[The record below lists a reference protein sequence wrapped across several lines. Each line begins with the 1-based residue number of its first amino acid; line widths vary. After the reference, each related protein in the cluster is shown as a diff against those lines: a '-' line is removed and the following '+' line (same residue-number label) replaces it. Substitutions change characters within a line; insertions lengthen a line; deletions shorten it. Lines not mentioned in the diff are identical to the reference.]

1 MMLNPYA
8 QQQVDSP
15 HRIVIV
21 GGGAAGLELATRL
34 GNGVGKRRQAEVT
47 LIDRCPTHFWKP
59 LLHEVASG
67 QIDASSH
74 QIDYASHA
82 KWNHF
87 RFEQGALSSIDRG
100 RREIVIDETTDADG
114 RPVRPRRTLA
124 FDTLVLALGSV
135 TNFFS
140 IPGAEQHALTLET
153 VEQAETFRRRLLSS
167 LLRSGEER
175 QATPRTVRTPVSVTV
190 IGGGATGVELAAAL
204 RGSAEMVRDY
214 HLTSLD
220 PASDIRVRLLEGAP
234 RVLPALPERIST
246 RAQEVLAGLGV
257 EVRLGCRVRSVESD
271 AVSTA
276 DGETLASDITIW
288 AAGVEGPPILRALE
302 GLPLNRLGQVIVDGT
317 LQAECGSGIYAM
329 GDCAACAASKGD
341 ALVPPRAQAAY
352 QQAVYLA
359 DALARRLDDRA
370 VPLFSYRDQGTLIS
384 FGRAGA
390 AGALM
395 SELLRQ
401 PLFID
406 GWFAASCYRHLYRR
420 HIVGL
425 TGIKRAV
432 MYAASQWLRERVRP
446 TVKLN

>member
-8 QQQVDSP
+8 QRQVDSP

-34 GNGVGKRRQAEVT
+34 GNSVGKRRRAEVI
-47 LIDRCPTHFWKP
+47 LIDRFPTHFWKP

-74 QIDYASHA
+74 QIDYAAHA

-87 RFEQGALSSIDRG
+87 RFEQGALANIDRG
-100 RREIVIDETTDADG
+100 RREIVIDETTDIDG
-114 RPVRPRRTLA
+114 RPLLPKRTLA
-124 FDTLVLALGSV
+124 FDSLVLALGSV

-140 IPGAEQHALTLET
+140 IPGAAQHALTLET

-167 LLRSGEER
+167 LLRSSHAR
-175 QATPRTVRTPVSVTV
+175 QATPGAARTPVSVTV

-204 RGSAEMVRDY
+204 RGSAEMLREY
-214 HLTSLD
+214 HLASID
-220 PASDIRVRLLEGAP
+220 PASDIRIRLLEGAP

-246 RAQEVLAGLGV
+246 RAQDVLAKLGV
-257 EVRLGCRVRSVESD
+257 EVRLGCRVRSVDEQ

-276 DGETLASDITIW
+276 DGETLTSDITIW
-288 AAGVEGPPILRALE
+288 AAGVEGAPVLRTLE
-302 GLPLNRLGQVIVDGT
+302 GLPLNRLGQVIVDAT
-317 LQAECGSGIYAM
+317 LQVEPGSGIYAM
-329 GDCAACAASKGD
+329 GDCAACAAAKGD
-341 ALVPPRAQAAY
+341 ALVPPRAQAAF

-359 DALARRLDDRA
+359 DALARRLDERA
-370 VPLFSYRDQGTLIS
+370 VPLFAYRDQGTLVS

-395 SELLRQ
+395 SELLRR

-420 HIVGL
+420 HIMGL
-425 TGIKRAV
+425 TGVKRAL

>member
-1 MMLNPYA
+1 MLNPYA

-175 QATPRTVRTPVSVTV
+175 QATPGTVRTPVSVTV

>member
-1 MMLNPYA
+1 MLNPYA
-8 QQQVDSP
+8 QHQVDSP
-15 HRIVIV
+15 HRIVII

-34 GNGVGKRRQAEVT
+34 GNGVGKRRRAEVV
-47 LIDRCPTHFWKP
+47 LIDRFPTHFWKP

-100 RREIVIDETTDADG
+100 RREIVIDETTDVDG
-114 RPVRPRRTLA
+114 QPLLPRRTLS

-140 IPGAEQHALTLET
+140 IPGAEQHALTLES
-153 VEQAETFRRRLLSS
+153 VEQAETFKRRLLSG
-167 LLRSGEER
+167 LLRSGHAQ
-175 QATPRTVRTPVSVTV
+175 QAIPGAVKTPVSVTV

-214 HLTSLD
+214 HLASLD
-220 PASDIRVRLLEGAP
+220 PANDIRIRLLEGAP

-246 RAQEVLAGLGV
+246 RAQDVLAGLGV
-257 EVRLGCRVRSVESD
+257 EVRLGCRVRSVEAD

-288 AAGVEGPPILRALE
+288 AAGVEGPAVLRRLE
-302 GLPLNRLGQVIVDGT
+302 GLPLNRLGQVIVDGK
-317 LQAECGSGIYAM
+317 LQVEPGSGIYAM
-329 GDCAACAASKGD
+329 GDCAACTASKGD

-359 DALARRLDDRA
+359 DALARRLDDRV
-370 VPLFSYRDQGTLIS
+370 VPVFSYRDQGTLIS

-395 SELLRQ
+395 SELLRR
-401 PLFID
+401 PLFLD

-420 HIVGL
+420 HILGL

>member
-1 MMLNPYA
+1 MMSNTHA
-8 QQQVDSP
+8 Q

-34 GNGVGKRRQAEVT
+34 GNGVGKKRRAEVI
-47 LIDRCPTHFWKP
+47 LIDRFPTHFWKP

-74 QIDYASHA
+74 QIDFASHA

-87 RFEQGALSSIDRG
+87 RFEQGALSSIDRA
-100 RREIVIDETTDADG
+100 RREIVIDETIDVDG
-114 RPVRPRRTLA
+114 QALLPRRTLS

-167 LLRSGEER
+167 LLRSGHAQ
-175 QATPRTVRTPVSVTV
+175 QATPGAARTPVSVTV

-204 RGSAEMVRDY
+204 RVSAEMVRDY
-214 HLTSLD
+214 HLASLD
-220 PASDIRVRLLEGAP
+220 PASDIRIRLLEGAP

-246 RAQEVLAGLGV
+246 RAREMLTGLGV
-257 EVRLGCRVRSVESD
+257 DVRLGCRVGSVGAD

-288 AAGVEGPPILRALE
+288 AAGVEGPAVLRRFE

-317 LQAECGSGIYAM
+317 LQVEPGSGIYAM
-329 GDCAACAASKGD
+329 GDCAACAASKEGN

-359 DALARRLDDRA
+359 DALVRRIGGRA
-370 VPLFSYRDQGTLIS
+370 VPLFAYRDQGTLIS

-390 AGALM
+390 AGAVM
-395 SELLRQ
+395 SEVLRR

-406 GWFAASCYRHLYRR
+406 GWFAVSCYRYLYRR
-420 HIVGL
+420 HIMGL

>member
-8 QQQVDSP
+8 QRQVDSP

-34 GNGVGKRRQAEVT
+34 GNSVGKRRRAEVI
-47 LIDRCPTHFWKP
+47 LIDRFPTHFWKP

-74 QIDYASHA
+74 QIDYAAHA

-87 RFEQGALSSIDRG
+87 RFEQGALANIDRG
-100 RREIVIDETTDADG
+100 RREIVIDETTDIDG
-114 RPVRPRRTLA
+114 RPLLPKRTLA
-124 FDTLVLALGSV
+124 FDSLVLALGSV

-140 IPGAEQHALTLET
+140 IPGAAQHALTLET

-167 LLRSGEER
+167 LLRSSHAR
-175 QATPRTVRTPVSVTV
+175 QATPGAARTPVSVTV

-204 RGSAEMVRDY
+204 RGSAEMLREY
-214 HLTSLD
+214 HLASID
-220 PASDIRVRLLEGAP
+220 PASDIRIRLLEGAP

-246 RAQEVLAGLGV
+246 RAQDVLAKLGV
-257 EVRLGCRVRSVESD
+257 EVRLGCRVRSVDEQ

-276 DGETLASDITIW
+276 DGETLTSDITIW
-288 AAGVEGPPILRALE
+288 AAGVEGAPVLRTLE
-302 GLPLNRLGQVIVDGT
+302 GLPLNRLGQVIVDAT
-317 LQAECGSGIYAM
+317 LQVEPGSGIYAM
-329 GDCAACAASKGD
+329 GDCAACAAAKGD
-341 ALVPPRAQAAY
+341 ALVPPRAQAAF

-359 DALARRLDDRA
+359 DALARRLDERA
-370 VPLFSYRDQGTLIS
+370 VPLFAYRDQGTLVS
-384 FGRAGA
+384 FGRASA

-395 SELLRQ
+395 SELLRR

-420 HIVGL
+420 HIMGL
-425 TGIKRAV
+425 TGVKRAL

>member
-1 MMLNPYA
+1 MLNPYA
-8 QQQVDSP
+8 QRQVDSP

-34 GNGVGKRRQAEVT
+34 GNSVGKRRRADVI
-47 LIDRCPTHFWKP
+47 LIDRFPTHFWKP

-74 QIDYASHA
+74 QIDYAAHA

-87 RFEQGALSSIDRG
+87 RFEQGALANIDRG
-100 RREIVIDETTDADG
+100 RREIVIDETTDIDG
-114 RPVRPRRTLA
+114 RPLLPKRTLA
-124 FDTLVLALGSV
+124 FDSLVLALGSV

-140 IPGAEQHALTLET
+140 IPGAAQHALTLET

-167 LLRSGEER
+167 LLRSSHAR
-175 QATPRTVRTPVSVTV
+175 QATPGAARTPVSVTV

-204 RGSAEMVRDY
+204 RGSAEMLREY
-214 HLTSLD
+214 HLASID
-220 PASDIRVRLLEGAP
+220 PASDIRIRLLEGAP

-246 RAQEVLAGLGV
+246 RAQDVLAKLGV
-257 EVRLGCRVRSVESD
+257 EVRLGCRVRSVDEQ

-276 DGETLASDITIW
+276 DGETLTSDITIW
-288 AAGVEGPPILRALE
+288 AAGVEGAPVLRTLE
-302 GLPLNRLGQVIVDGT
+302 GLPLNRLGQVIVDAT
-317 LQAECGSGIYAM
+317 LQVEPGSGIYAM
-329 GDCAACAASKGD
+329 GDCAACAAAKGD
-341 ALVPPRAQAAY
+341 ALVPPRAQAAF

-359 DALARRLDDRA
+359 DALARRLDERA
-370 VPLFSYRDQGTLIS
+370 VPLFAYRDQGTLVS

-395 SELLRQ
+395 SELLRR

-420 HIVGL
+420 HIMGL
-425 TGIKRAV
+425 TGVKRAL

>member
-1 MMLNPYA
+1 MLNSTA
-8 QQQVDSP
+8 QHQNDAL

-34 GNGVGKRRQAEVT
+34 GNGVGKRQRADIV
-47 LIDRCPTHFWKP
+47 LIDRYPTHFWKP

-67 QIDASSH
+67 QIDAASH
-74 QIDYASHA
+74 QIDYAAHA

-87 RFEQGALSSIDRG
+87 RFEQGALAGIDRD
-100 RREIVIDETTDADG
+100 RREIVIDETTDIDG
-114 RPVRPRRTLA
+114 RALLPRRTLA

-140 IPGAEQHALTLET
+140 IPGAEQHAMTLET

-167 LLRSGEER
+167 LLRVSYAG
-175 QATPRTVRTPVSVTV
+175 AAKTPVSVTV

-214 HLTSLD
+214 HLSSLD
-220 PASDIRVRLLEGAP
+220 PANDIHIRLLEGAP
-234 RVLPALPERIST
+234 RVLPALPARIST
-246 RAQEVLAGLGV
+246 RAQDVLAGLGV
-257 EVRLGCRVRSVESD
+257 DVRLNCRVGAVD
-271 AVSTA
+271 ADKVVTS

-288 AAGVEGPPILRALE
+288 AAGIEGSPVVRRME
-302 GLPLNRLGQVIVDGT
+302 QLPLNRVGQVIVDTT
-317 LQAECGSGIYAM
+317 LQVEGGSGIFAM
-329 GDCAACAASKGD
+329 GDCAACGASKGD

-359 DALARRLDDRA
+359 DALVRRLDDRE
-370 VPLFSYRDQGTLIS
+370 VPRFSYRDQGTLIS

-395 SELLRQ
+395 SELLRG
-401 PLFID
+401 PVFIE

-420 HIVGL
+420 HIMGL
-425 TGIKRAV
+425 TGVKRAV

>member
-8 QQQVDSP
+8 QHQADSP

-34 GNGVGKRRQAEVT
+34 GNGVGKRRRAEVV
-47 LIDRCPTHFWKP
+47 LIDRFPTHFWKP

-74 QIDYASHA
+74 QIDYAAHA

-87 RFEQGALSSIDRG
+87 RFEQGALASIDRG
-100 RREIVIDETTDADG
+100 RREIVIDETTDVDG
-114 RPVRPRRTLA
+114 RPFLPKRTLA

-167 LLRSGEER
+167 LLRASHAR
-175 QATPRTVRTPVSVTV
+175 QAAPGAQRTPVSVTV

-204 RGSAEMVRDY
+204 RGSAEMLRDY
-214 HLTSLD
+214 HLASLD
-220 PASDIRVRLLEGAP
+220 PADDIRIRLLEGAP

-246 RAQEVLAGLGV
+246 RAQDVLAGLGV
-257 EVRLGCRVRSVESD
+257 EVRLGCRVRSVD
-271 AVSTA
+271 ANAVSTA
-276 DGETLASDITIW
+276 DGEMLASDITIW
-288 AAGVEGPPILRALE
+288 AAGVEGPPVLRTLE

-317 LQAECGSGIYAM
+317 LQIEPGSGIYAM
-329 GDCAACAASKGD
+329 GDCAACAAAKGE
-341 ALVPPRAQAAY
+341 ALVPPRAQAAF

-359 DALARRLDDRA
+359 DALARRLDERA
-370 VPLFSYRDQGTLIS
+370 VPLFAYRDQGTLIS

-420 HIVGL
+420 HIMGL
-425 TGIKRAV
+425 TGVRRAV

>member
-1 MMLNPYA
+1 MLNPYA
-8 QQQVDSP
+8 QHQVNSP

-34 GNGVGKRRQAEVT
+34 GNGVGKRRQSEVV
-47 LIDRCPTHFWKP
+47 LIDRFSTHFWKP

-87 RFEQGALSSIDRG
+87 RFEQGALSNVDRG
-100 RREIVIDETTDADG
+100 RREIVIDETTDVDG
-114 RPVRPRRTLA
+114 RPLLPRRTLS

-140 IPGAEQHALTLET
+140 IPGAEQNALTLET

-167 LLRSGEER
+167 LLRSGHAQ
-175 QATPRTVRTPVSVTV
+175 QAAPGAVREPVSVTV

-214 HLTSLD
+214 HLASLD
-220 PASDIRVRLLEGAP
+220 PDNDIRIRLLEGAP

-246 RAQEVLAGLGV
+246 RAQEMLAQFGV
-257 EVRLGCRVRSVESD
+257 EVRLDCRVHSVEAD
-271 AVSTA
+271 RVSTA
-276 DGETLASDITIW
+276 DGESLESDITIW
-288 AAGVEGPPILRALE
+288 AAGVEGPAVLRRLE

-317 LQAECGSGIYAM
+317 LQVEAGSGIYAM
-329 GDCAACAASKGD
+329 GDCAACAASKGA

-359 DALARRLDDRA
+359 DALAGRLEDRA

-384 FGRAGA
+384 FGRADA

-395 SELLRQ
+395 SELLRR

-420 HIVGL
+420 HILGL
-425 TGIKRAV
+425 TGIKRTM

>member
-8 QQQVDSP
+8 QRQVDSP

-34 GNGVGKRRQAEVT
+34 GNSVGKRRRAEVI
-47 LIDRCPTHFWKP
+47 LIDRFPTHFWKP

-74 QIDYASHA
+74 QIDYAAHA

-87 RFEQGALSSIDRG
+87 RFEQGALANIDRG
-100 RREIVIDETTDADG
+100 RREIVIDETTDIDG
-114 RPVRPRRTLA
+114 RPLLPKRTLA
-124 FDTLVLALGSV
+124 FDSLVLALGSV

-140 IPGAEQHALTLET
+140 IPGAAQHALTLET

-167 LLRSGEER
+167 LLRSSHAR
-175 QATPRTVRTPVSVTV
+175 QATPGAARTPVSVTV

-204 RGSAEMVRDY
+204 RGSAEMLREY
-214 HLTSLD
+214 HLASID
-220 PASDIRVRLLEGAP
+220 PASDIRIRLLEGAP

-246 RAQEVLAGLGV
+246 RAQDVLAKLGV
-257 EVRLGCRVRSVESD
+257 EVRLGCRVRSVDEQ

-276 DGETLASDITIW
+276 DGETLTSDITIW
-288 AAGVEGPPILRALE
+288 AAGVEGAPVLRTLE
-302 GLPLNRLGQVIVDGT
+302 GLPLNRLGQVIVDAT
-317 LQAECGSGIYAM
+317 LQVEPGSGIYAM
-329 GDCAACAASKGD
+329 GDCAACAAAKGD
-341 ALVPPRAQAAY
+341 ALVPPRAQAAF

-359 DALARRLDDRA
+359 GALAHRLDERA
-370 VPLFSYRDQGTLIS
+370 VPLFAYRDQGTLVS

-395 SELLRQ
+395 SELLRR

-420 HIVGL
+420 HIMGL
-425 TGIKRAV
+425 TGVKRAL

>member
-1 MMLNPYA
+1 MLNRYA
-8 QQQVDSP
+8 QHQVDSP

-34 GNGVGKRRQAEVT
+34 GNSVGKRRQAEVI
-47 LIDRCPTHFWKP
+47 LIDRFPTHFWKP

-87 RFEQGALSSIDRG
+87 RFEQGALSSIEPDS
-100 RREIVIDETTDADG
+100 REIVIDETADIDG
-114 RPVRPRRTLA
+114 RAILPRRTLR
-124 FDTLVLALGSV
+124 FDSLVLALGSV

-167 LLRSGEER
+167 LLRSG
-175 QATPRTVRTPVSVTV
+175 QAQQTTPVSVTV

-214 HLTSLD
+214 HLASLD
-220 PASDIRVRLLEGAP
+220 PTDDIRIRLLEGAP

-246 RAQEVLAGLGV
+246 RAQEMLAGLGV
-257 EVRLGCRVRSVESD
+257 EVRLGCRVKSVD
-271 AVSTA
+271 AQAVSTA

-288 AAGVEGPPILRALE
+288 AAGVEGPPILRTLQ
-302 GLPLNRLGQVIVDGT
+302 GLPLNRLGQVIVDGE
-317 LQAECGSGIYAM
+317 LRVEFGSGIYAM

-359 DALARRLDDRA
+359 DALARRLDDRS

-395 SELLRQ
+395 SELLRR

-406 GWFAASCYRHLYRR
+406 GWFAAPCYRHLYRR

>member
-1 MMLNPYA
+1 MLNPYA
-8 QQQVDSP
+8 QQQAHSP

-34 GNGVGKRRQAEVT
+34 GNGVGKRHRAEVV
-47 LIDRCPTHFWKP
+47 LIDRFPTHFWKP

-87 RFEQGALSSIDRG
+87 RFEQGSLADIDRDS
-100 RREIVIDETTDADG
+100 REIVIDETTDIDG
-114 RPVRPRRTLA
+114 RSLLPRRTLR

-135 TNFFS
+135 TNFYS

-167 LLRSGEER
+167 LLRVGHA
-175 QATPRTVRTPVSVTV
+175 QQTTPGAVKTPVSVTV

-214 HLTSLD
+214 HLPSLD
-220 PASDIRVRLLEGAP
+220 PANDICIRLLEGAA
-234 RVLPALPERIST
+234 RVLPALSERISA
-246 RAQEVLAGLGV
+246 RAQHVLAELGV
-257 EVRLGCRVRSVESD
+257 EVRLGCRVQSVD
-271 AVSTA
+271 ADTITTG
-276 DGETLASDITIW
+276 DRETLPSDITIW
-288 AAGVEGPPILRALE
+288 AAGVEGPAILRRLKD
-302 GLPLNRLGQVIVDGT
+302 LPLNRLGQVIVHAD
-317 LQAECGSGIYAM
+317 LQIESGSGIYAL
-329 GDCAACAASKGD
+329 GDCAACSASKGD
-341 ALVPPRAQAAY
+341 APVPPRAQAAY

-359 DALARRLDDRA
+359 DALARGLDDRA

-395 SELLRQ
+395 SELLRR
-401 PLFID
+401 PFFID

-420 HIVGL
+420 HIMGL

>member
-1 MMLNPYA
+1 MMLNTYA
-8 QQQVDSP
+8 RHQVDTP

-34 GNGVGKRRQAEVT
+34 GNGPGKRRRAEVI
-47 LIDRCPTHFWKP
+47 LIDRFPTHFWKP

-67 QIDASSH
+67 QIDAASH
-74 QIDYASHA
+74 QIDYAAHA

-87 RFEQGALSSIDRG
+87 RFEQGALSGIDRG
-100 RREIVIDETTDADG
+100 RREIVIDETTDVDG
-114 RPVRPRRTLA
+114 RPLLPRRTLQ

-140 IPGAEQHALTLET
+140 IPGANEHALTLET
-153 VEQAETFRRRLLSS
+153 VDQAETFRRRLLSS
-167 LLRSGEER
+167 LLRSGHD
-175 QATPRTVRTPVSVTV
+175 AVKTPVSVTV

-204 RGSAEMVRDY
+204 RGSAEMLRDY
-214 HLTSLD
+214 HLASLD
-220 PASDIRVRLLEGAP
+220 PSDDIRIRLLEGAP

-246 RAQEVLAGLGV
+246 RAKDVLGGLGV
-257 EVRLGCRVRSVESD
+257 DVRLGCRVQSVEAN
-271 AVSTA
+271 AVVTA

-288 AAGVEGPPILRALE
+288 AAGVEGPPVLRTLE
-302 GLPLNRLGQVIVDGT
+302 GLPLNRLGQVIVDGN
-317 LQAECGSGIYAM
+317 LQIAPDSGIYAM

-341 ALVPPRAQAAY
+341 ALVPPRAQAAC

-359 DALARRLDDRA
+359 DALTRRLDGRA
-370 VPLFSYRDQGTLIS
+370 VQDFSYRDQGTLIS

-395 SELLRQ
+395 SELLRG
-401 PLFID
+401 PLFVD
-406 GWFAASCYRHLYRR
+406 GWIAASAYRHLYRR
-420 HIVGL
+420 HIMGL
-425 TGIKRAV
+425 TGVKRAA

>member
-1 MMLNPYA
+1 MLNTYA
-8 QQQVDSP
+8 QHQVDSL

-34 GNGVGKRRQAEVT
+34 GNGVGKRRRAEVI
-47 LIDRCPTHFWKP
+47 LVDRCPTHFWKP

-74 QIDYASHA
+74 QIDYAAHA

-87 RFEQGALSSIDRG
+87 RFEQGALAGIDRG
-100 RREIVIDETTDADG
+100 SREIVLDETTDTDG
-114 RPVRPRRTLA
+114 RPLLPRRTIA

-140 IPGAEQHALTLET
+140 IAGAEEHALTLET

-167 LLRSGEER
+167 LLRSGHAR
-175 QATPRTVRTPVSVTV
+175 QAEPGAVKTPVSVTV

-204 RGSAEMVRDY
+204 RGSAEMLRDY
-214 HLTSLD
+214 HLASLD
-220 PASDIRVRLLEGAP
+220 PAQDIHIRLLEGAP
-234 RVLPALPERIST
+234 RVLPALPERISA

-257 EVRLGCRVRSVESD
+257 EVRLGCRVGSVEAD

-276 DGETLASDITIW
+276 DGESLASDITIW
-288 AAGVEGPPILRALE
+288 AAGVEGPPVLRRLE
-302 GLPLNRLGQVIVDGT
+302 GLPLTRLGQVVVDGT
-317 LQAECGSGIYAM
+317 LQVEFGSGIYAM
-329 GDCAACAASKGD
+329 GDCAACPASKGN
-341 ALVPPRAQAAY
+341 ALVPPRAQAAF

-359 DALARRLDDRA
+359 DALTRRLTNRA

-395 SELLRQ
+395 SELLRR

-406 GWFAASCYRHLYRR
+406 GWFAASCYKHLYRR
-420 HIVGL
+420 HIMGL

>member
-1 MMLNPYA
+1 MMLNSYA
-8 QQQVDSP
+8 RRQVDSP

-34 GNGVGKRRQAEVT
+34 GNSAGKRKRADVI
-47 LIDRCPTHFWKP
+47 LVDRFPTHFWKP

-74 QIDYASHA
+74 QIDYAAHA

-87 RFEQGALSSIDRG
+87 RFEQGALANIDRG
-100 RREIVIDETTDADG
+100 RREIVIGETTDSDG
-114 RPVRPRRTLA
+114 RPLLPKRTLA

-167 LLRSGEER
+167 LLRSSRAR
-175 QATPRTVRTPVSVTV
+175 QAAPGAASAPVSVTV

-204 RGSAEMVRDY
+204 RGSAEMLRDY
-214 HLTSLD
+214 HLASLD
-220 PASDIRVRLLEGAP
+220 PARDIRIRLLEGAP
-234 RVLPALPERIST
+234 HVLPALPERIST
-246 RAQEVLAGLGV
+246 RAQDVLAGLGV
-257 EVRLGCRVRSVESD
+257 EVRLGCRVRSVD
-271 AVSTA
+271 ANAVSTA

-288 AAGVEGPPILRALE
+288 AAGVEGPPVLRTLA
-302 GLPLNRLGQVIVDGT
+302 GLPLNRLGQVIVDAT
-317 LQAECGSGIYAM
+317 LQIEPGSGIYAM
-329 GDCAACAASKGD
+329 GDCAACPASKGD
-341 ALVPPRAQAAY
+341 ALVPPRAQAAW

-370 VPLFSYRDQGTLIS
+370 VPRFAYRDQGTLIS

-395 SELLRQ
+395 SELLRR

-420 HIVGL
+420 HIMGL
-425 TGIKRAV
+425 TGVKRAA

>member
-1 MMLNPYA
+1 MLNSYA
-8 QQQVDSP
+8 QHLIVSA

-34 GNGVGKRRQAEVT
+34 GNGFGKRRQAEVI
-47 LIDRCPTHFWKP
+47 LIDRYPTHFWKP

-74 QIDYASHA
+74 QIDYATHA

-87 RFEQGALSSIDRG
+87 RFELGALLSIDRG
-100 RREIVIDETTDADG
+100 RREMVIGETNDIDG
-114 RPVRPRRTLA
+114 RPLLPRRTLS

-140 IPGAEQHALTLET
+140 VPGAEEHALTLET

-167 LLRSGEER
+167 LLRAGHEG
-175 QATPRTVRTPVSVTV
+175 QAAPGAVKTPVSVTV

-214 HLTSLD
+214 HLASLD
-220 PASDIRVRLLEGAP
+220 PANDIRIRLLEGAP

-246 RAQEVLAGLGV
+246 RAQDVLAELGV
-257 EVRLGCRVRSVESD
+257 EVRLGCRVSSVEAD
-271 AVSTA
+271 TVSTA
-276 DGETLASDITIW
+276 DGEMLGSDITIW
-288 AAGVEGPPILRALE
+288 AAGVEGPAVLRTFE
-302 GLPLNRLGQVIVDGT
+302 GLPLNRLGQVIVNGA
-317 LQAECGSGIYAM
+317 LQVEPGSGIYAM

-359 DALARRLDDRA
+359 DAIARRLEDRE

-390 AGALM
+390 AGAFM
-395 SELLRQ
+395 SELLRR

-406 GWFAASCYRHLYRR
+406 GWFAASCYKHLYRR

-425 TGIKRAV
+425 TGLKRAV

>member
-1 MMLNPYA
+1 MLNRYA
-8 QQQVDSP
+8 QHQVDSP

-34 GNGVGKRRQAEVT
+34 GNSVGKRRQAEVI
-47 LIDRCPTHFWKP
+47 LIDRFPTHFWKP
-59 LLHEVASG
+59 LLHEAASG

-74 QIDYASHA
+74 QIDFASHA

-87 RFEQGALSSIDRG
+87 RFEQGALSGIDPDS
-100 RREIVIDETTDADG
+100 REIVIDETADIDG
-114 RPVRPRRTLA
+114 RAILPRRTLR
-124 FDTLVLALGSV
+124 FDSLVLALGSV

-153 VEQAETFRRRLLSS
+153 VEQAETFRRRLLSN
-167 LLRSGEER
+167 LLRSG
-175 QATPRTVRTPVSVTV
+175 QAQQTTPGAVKTPVSVTV

-214 HLTSLD
+214 HLATLD
-220 PASDIRVRLLEGAP
+220 PTDDIRIRLLEGAA

-246 RAQEVLAGLGV
+246 RAQEMLAGLGV
-257 EVRLGCRVRSVESD
+257 EVRLGCRVKSVD
-271 AVSTA
+271 AQAVSTV
-276 DGETLASDITIW
+276 DDETLESDITIW
-288 AAGVEGPPILRALE
+288 AAGVEGPPILRTLQ
-302 GLPLNRLGQVIVDGT
+302 GLPLNRVGQVIVDST
-317 LQAECGSGIYAM
+317 LQVEFGSGIYAM
-329 GDCAACAASKGD
+329 GDCAACAVLKGE

-395 SELLRQ
+395 NELLRG
-401 PLFID
+401 PIFIG

>member
-1 MMLNPYA
+1 MMLNSYA
-8 QQQVDSP
+8 QHQVDAP
-15 HRIVIV
+15 HRILIV

-34 GNGVGKRRQAEVT
+34 GNGVGKRRRAEVI
-47 LIDRCPTHFWKP
+47 LIDRHPTHFWKP

-74 QIDYASHA
+74 QIDYAAHA

-87 RFEQGALSSIDRG
+87 RFEQGALAGIDRG
-100 RREIVIDETTDADG
+100 RREIVIDETTDIDG
-114 RPVRPRRTLA
+114 RPLLPRRTLA

-140 IPGAEQHALTLET
+140 IPGAGQHALTLET

-167 LLRSGEER
+167 LLRSSHAR
-175 QATPRTVRTPVSVTV
+175 QVSPDAAKTPVSVTV

-214 HLTSLD
+214 HLASLD
-220 PASDIRVRLLEGAP
+220 PASDICIRLLEGAP

-246 RAQEVLAGLGV
+246 RAQDVLAALGV
-257 EVRLGCRVRSVESD
+257 EVRLGCRVGSVGADS
-271 AVSTA
+271 VCTA

-288 AAGVEGPPILRALE
+288 AAGVEGPPVLRRME
-302 GLPLNRLGQVIVDGT
+302 GLPLNRLGQVVVDAT
-317 LQAECGSGIYAM
+317 LQVEAGSGIYAM

-359 DALARRLDDRA
+359 DALMRRLDGRA
-370 VPLFSYRDQGTLIS
+370 VQGFSYRDQGTLIS

-395 SELLRQ
+395 SELLRG
-401 PLFID
+401 PVFIE
-406 GWFAASCYRHLYRR
+406 GWLAASCYRHLYRR
-420 HIVGL
+420 HIMGL
-425 TGIKRAV
+425 TGVKRAV

>member
-1 MMLNPYA
+1 MLNPYA
-8 QQQVDSP
+8 QHQVDSP

-34 GNGVGKRRQAEVT
+34 GNGVGKRRRAEVI
-47 LIDRCPTHFWKP
+47 LIDRFPTHFWKP

-87 RFEQGALSSIDRG
+87 RFEQGALSSIDRE
-100 RREIVIDETTDADG
+100 RREIVIDETTDSDG
-114 RPVRPRRTLA
+114 RPLLPRRTLA

-167 LLRSGEER
+167 LLRSGH
-175 QATPRTVRTPVSVTV
+175 AGAVKTPVSVTV

-204 RGSAEMVRDY
+204 RGTAEMVRDY
-214 HLTSLD
+214 HLASLD
-220 PASDIRVRLLEGAP
+220 PASDIRIRLLEGAP
-234 RVLPALPERIST
+234 RVLPALPERISL
-246 RAQEVLAGLGV
+246 RAQDVLAGLGV
-257 EVRLGCRVRSVESD
+257 EVRLGCRVKSVDAD

-288 AAGVEGPPILRALE
+288 AAGVEGPAVLRRLE
-302 GLPLNRLGQVIVDGT
+302 GLPLNRLGQVIVDGS
-317 LQAECGSGIYAM
+317 LQIGADSGVYAM
-329 GDCAACAASKGD
+329 GDCAACPAAKGD
-341 ALVPPRAQAAY
+341 ALVPPRAQAAF

-359 DALARRLDDRA
+359 DALARRLDGRA
-370 VPLFSYRDQGTLIS
+370 VPMFAYRDQGTLIS

-395 SELLRQ
+395 SELLRR

-406 GWFAASCYRHLYRR
+406 GWFAATCYRHLYRR
-420 HIVGL
+420 HIMGL

-446 TVKLN
+446 TVKVN

>member
-1 MMLNPYA
+1 MSNSTA
-8 QQQVDSP
+8 QQQSDAL

-34 GNGVGKRRQAEVT
+34 GNGVGKRHRADVV
-47 LIDRCPTHFWKP
+47 LIDRYPTHFWKP

-67 QIDASSH
+67 QIDAASH
-74 QIDYASHA
+74 QIDYATHA

-87 RFEQGALSSIDRG
+87 RFEQGALAGIDRD
-100 RREIVIDETTDADG
+100 RREIVIDETTDSDG
-114 RPVRPRRTLA
+114 RPLLPRRTLS

-140 IPGAEQHALTLET
+140 IPGAAHHAMTLET

-167 LLRSGEER
+167 LLRASHAGT
-175 QATPRTVRTPVSVTV
+175 AKTPVSVTV
-190 IGGGATGVELAAAL
+190 IGAGATGVELAAAL

-214 HLTSLD
+214 HLPSLD
-220 PASDIRVRLLEGAP
+220 PDNDIRIRLLEGAP
-234 RVLPALPERIST
+234 RVLPALPARIST
-246 RAQEVLAGLGV
+246 RAQDVLAGLGV
-257 EVRLGCRVRSVESD
+257 DVRLDCRVGSVD
-271 AVSTA
+271 ADKVVTSE
-276 DGETLASDITIW
+276 GETLASDITIW
-288 AAGVEGPPILRALE
+288 AAGIEGSPVLRRME
-302 GLPLNRLGQVIVDGT
+302 GLPLNRLGQVIVDAT
-317 LQAECGSGIYAM
+317 LQVEGDAGIYAM

-359 DALARRLDDRA
+359 DALTRRLDHRD
-370 VPLFSYRDQGTLIS
+370 VPRFSYRDQGTLIS

-395 SELLRQ
+395 SELLHG
-401 PLFID
+401 PVFIG

-420 HIVGL
+420 HIMGL
-425 TGIKRAV
+425 TGVKRAV

>member
-1 MMLNPYA
+1 MLNPYA
-8 QQQVDSP
+8 QRQVDSP

-34 GNGVGKRRQAEVT
+34 GNSVGKRRRAEVI
-47 LIDRCPTHFWKP
+47 LIDRFPTHFWKP

-74 QIDYASHA
+74 QIDYAAHA

-87 RFEQGALSSIDRG
+87 RFEQGALANIDRG
-100 RREIVIDETTDADG
+100 RREIVIDETTDIDG
-114 RPVRPRRTLA
+114 RPLLPKRTLA
-124 FDTLVLALGSV
+124 FDSLVLALGSV

-140 IPGAEQHALTLET
+140 IPGAAQHALTLET

-167 LLRSGEER
+167 LLRSSHAR
-175 QATPRTVRTPVSVTV
+175 QATPGAARTPVSVTV

-204 RGSAEMVRDY
+204 RGSAEMLREY
-214 HLTSLD
+214 HLASID
-220 PASDIRVRLLEGAP
+220 PASDIRIRLLEGAP

-246 RAQEVLAGLGV
+246 RAQDVLAKLGV
-257 EVRLGCRVRSVESD
+257 EVRLGCRVRSVDEH

-276 DGETLASDITIW
+276 DGETLTSDITIW
-288 AAGVEGPPILRALE
+288 AAGVEGAPVLRTLE
-302 GLPLNRLGQVIVDGT
+302 GLPLNRLGQVIVDAT
-317 LQAECGSGIYAM
+317 LQVEPGSGIYAM
-329 GDCAACAASKGD
+329 GDCAACAAAKGD
-341 ALVPPRAQAAY
+341 ALVPPRAQAAF

-359 DALARRLDDRA
+359 DALARRLDERA
-370 VPLFSYRDQGTLIS
+370 VPLFAYRDQGTLVS

-395 SELLRQ
+395 SELLRR

-420 HIVGL
+420 HIMGL
-425 TGIKRAV
+425 TGVKRAL

>member
-1 MMLNPYA
+1 MLNPYA
-8 QQQVDSP
+8 QRQVDSP

-34 GNGVGKRRQAEVT
+34 GNSVGKRRRAEVI
-47 LIDRCPTHFWKP
+47 LIDRFPTHFWKP

-74 QIDYASHA
+74 QIDYAAHA

-87 RFEQGALSSIDRG
+87 RFEQGALANIDRG
-100 RREIVIDETTDADG
+100 RREIVIDETTDIDG
-114 RPVRPRRTLA
+114 RPLLPKRTLA
-124 FDTLVLALGSV
+124 FDSLVLALGSV

-140 IPGAEQHALTLET
+140 IPGAAQHALTLET

-167 LLRSGEER
+167 LLRSSHAR
-175 QATPRTVRTPVSVTV
+175 QATPGAARTPVSVTV

-204 RGSAEMVRDY
+204 RGSAEMLREY
-214 HLTSLD
+214 HLASID
-220 PASDIRVRLLEGAP
+220 PASDIRIRLLEGAP

-246 RAQEVLAGLGV
+246 RAQDVLAKLGV
-257 EVRLGCRVRSVESD
+257 EVRLGCRVRSVDEQ

-276 DGETLASDITIW
+276 DGETLTSDITIW
-288 AAGVEGPPILRALE
+288 AAGVEGAPVLRTLE
-302 GLPLNRLGQVIVDGT
+302 GLPLNRLGQVIVDAT
-317 LQAECGSGIYAM
+317 LQVEPGSGIYAM
-329 GDCAACAASKGD
+329 GDCAACAAAKGD
-341 ALVPPRAQAAY
+341 ALVPPRAQAAF

-359 DALARRLDDRA
+359 DALARRLDERA
-370 VPLFSYRDQGTLIS
+370 VPLFAYRDQGTLVS
-384 FGRAGA
+384 FGRASA

-395 SELLRQ
+395 SELLRR

-420 HIVGL
+420 HIMGL
-425 TGIKRAV
+425 TGVKRAL

>member
-1 MMLNPYA
+1 MLNIYA
-8 QQQVDSP
+8 RHQVDSP

-34 GNGVGKRRQAEVT
+34 GNGVGKRRQAEVI
-47 LIDRCPTHFWKP
+47 LIDRFPTHFWKP

-74 QIDYASHA
+74 QIEYASHA

-87 RFEQGALSSIDRG
+87 RFEQGALSSIDSG
-100 RREIVIDETTDADG
+100 SREIVIDETSDVDG
-114 RPVRPRRTLA
+114 RALLPRRTLR

-167 LLRSGEER
+167 LLRSGQAR
-175 QATPRTVRTPVSVTV
+175 QATPGAVKTPVSVTV

-214 HLTSLD
+214 HLASLD
-220 PASDIRVRLLEGAP
+220 PASDIRIRLLEGAP

-257 EVRLGCRVRSVESD
+257 EVRLGCRVQSVD
-271 AVSTA
+271 AHAVSTA

-288 AAGVEGPPILRALE
+288 AAGVEGPPVLRALE
-302 GLPLNRLGQVIVDGT
+302 GLPLNRLGQVIVDGA
-317 LQAECGSGIYAM
+317 LQVEFGSGIYAM

-359 DALARRLDDRA
+359 DALARRLDDRP

-395 SELLRQ
+395 SELLRR

>member
-8 QQQVDSP
+8 RHQVDTP

-34 GNGVGKRRQAEVT
+34 GNRIGKRRRAEVV
-47 LIDRCPTHFWKP
+47 LIDRFPTHFWKP

-67 QIDASSH
+67 QIDAASH
-74 QIDYASHA
+74 QIDYAAHA

-87 RFEQGALSSIDRG
+87 RFEQGALSGIDHG
-100 RREIVIDETTDADG
+100 RREIVIDETTDIDG
-114 RPVRPRRTLA
+114 RPLLPRRTLA

-140 IPGAEQHALTLET
+140 IPGAGEHALTLET

-167 LLRSGEER
+167 LLRSAHAQGD
-175 QATPRTVRTPVSVTV
+175 VKTPVSVTV

-204 RGSAEMVRDY
+204 RGSAEMLRDY
-214 HLTSLD
+214 HLASLD
-220 PASDIRVRLLEGAP
+220 PASDIRIRLLEGAP

-246 RAQEVLAGLGV
+246 RAKDVLAALGV
-257 EVRLGCRVRSVESD
+257 DVRLNCRVQSVD
-271 AVSTA
+271 AHAVVTA

-288 AAGVEGPPILRALE
+288 AAGVEGPAVLRTLE
-302 GLPLNRLGQVIVDGT
+302 RLPLNRLGQVIVDGR
-317 LQAECGSGIYAM
+317 LQTGAGSGIYAM
-329 GDCAACAASKGD
+329 GDCAACAASKQGD
-341 ALVPPRAQAAY
+341 ALVPPRAQAAF

-359 DALARRLDDRA
+359 DALARRLDGRA
-370 VPLFSYRDQGTLIS
+370 VRDFSYRDQGTLIS

-395 SELLRQ
+395 SELLRG

-406 GWFAASCYRHLYRR
+406 GWVAASCYRHLYRR

-425 TGIKRAV
+425 TGIKRAT